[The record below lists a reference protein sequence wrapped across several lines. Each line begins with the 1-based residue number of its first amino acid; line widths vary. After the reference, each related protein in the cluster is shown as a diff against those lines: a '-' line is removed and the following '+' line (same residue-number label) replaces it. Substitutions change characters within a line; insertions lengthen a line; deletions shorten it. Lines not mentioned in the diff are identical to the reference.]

1 MKELLKNYL
10 SSSLFIILWYIFYT
24 HNSYYSWFLFFNIQ
38 IIDFHLNTIDIFNF
52 LLLLYLALLIP
63 FYLIENEKSKAR
75 IVLNSIKNKLT
86 IKDYK
91 INTEEKNSI
100 LAWIVKL
107 FFIPL
112 MIIWISQDA
121 SIIINKIYSW
131 FNELNLF
138 SKNFYYFYNNYIF
151 ITIFKLI
158 IFTDLLFFTLWYL
171 LESKYLWNKIKS
183 VEPTILWWLVALIC
197 YPPFNSVMNNFFTWY
212 STDNPIFN
220 NFYIH
225 IFFNSLLLIFFAIY
239 SRASISLWLK
249 ASNLTNRWIVS
260 KWPYKYVRH
269 PAYISKNVSWF
280 IWALPIIIVNIKD
293 FNLFNLFLVIASISA
308 WWFIYYMRA
317 ITEEKHLEMDKDYV
331 EYKKKVRYKFIPKIF

>member
-24 HNSYYSWFLFFNIQ
+24 HNTYYKWFLLFDIQ

-52 LLLLYLALLIP
+52 LLILYLALLIP

-75 IVLNSIKNKLT
+75 IILNSIKNKLT
-86 IKDYK
+86 IKKYK
-91 INTEEKNSI
+91 ITIEEKNSI
-100 LAWIVKL
+100 LAWVIKL
-107 FFIPL
+107 FFVPL

-121 SIIINKIYSW
+121 SIIINKVYSW
-131 FNELNLF
+131 WGELNLF
-138 SKNFYYFYNNYIF
+138 SKNFYFFYNNYIF
-151 ITIFKLI
+151 LTIFKLI

-171 LESKYLWNKIKS
+171 LESKHLWNKIKS
-183 VEPTILWWLVALIC
+183 VEPTTLWWLVAIIC

-212 STDNPIFN
+212 STDFPHFN
-220 NFYIH
+220 NIYIH
-225 IFFNSLLLIFFAIY
+225 LTLNSLLLIFFAIY

-269 PAYISKNVSWF
+269 PAYISKNISWF
-280 IWALPIIIVNIKD
+280 IWTLPIIIVNIRN
-293 FNLFNLFLVIASISA
+293 FNIYNLFLIFTSISA
-308 WWFIYYMRA
+308 WWFIYYMRSV
-317 ITEEKHLEMDKDYV
+317 TEERHLEMDKDYV
-331 EYKKKVRYKFIPKIF
+331 EYKKKVKYKFIPKIY